1 MKKILNF
8 KWELL
13 VRLNFTIIFLMVLSL
28 GIEKK
33 YEITLAII
41 SLLLIPI
48 SYYGVK
54 VARKLM
60 KEVWL

>member
-13 VRLNFTIIFLMVLSL
+13 VGLNFTIIFLMVLSL

-33 YEITLAII
+33 YEMTLAVI

>member
-1 MKKILNF
+1 MKKVLCF
-8 KWELL
+8 RWELL
-13 VRLNFTIIFLMVLSL
+13 VGLNFTIIFLMVLSL

-33 YEITLAII
+33 YEITLAVI

>member
-13 VRLNFTIIFLMVLSL
+13 VGLNFTIIFIMVLSL

-33 YEITLAII
+33 YEITLAVI

>member
-13 VRLNFTIIFLMVLSL
+13 VGLNFTIIFLMVLSL

-33 YEITLAII
+33 YEITLAVI

>member
-1 MKKILNF
+1 MKKVLCF

-13 VRLNFTIIFLMVLSL
+13 VGLNFTIIFLMVLSL
-28 GIEKK
+28 GFEEK
-33 YEITLAII
+33 YEIIMCVMSFLF
-41 SLLLIPI
+41 IPL
-48 SYYGVK
+48 SYIGVK

>member
-13 VRLNFTIIFLMVLSL
+13 VGLNFTIIFLMVLSL
-28 GIEKK
+28 GIDKK
-33 YEITLAII
+33 YEITLAVI

>member
-1 MKKILNF
+1 MKKVLCF

-13 VRLNFTIIFLMVLSL
+13 TGLNFTIIFLMVLSL
-28 GIEKK
+28 GFEEK
-33 YEITLAII
+33 YEIIMCVMSFLF
-41 SLLLIPI
+41 IPL
-48 SYYGVK
+48 SYIGVK

>member
-13 VRLNFTIIFLMVLSL
+13 VGLNFTIIFIMVLSL
-28 GIEKK
+28 GIDKK
-33 YEITLAII
+33 YEITLAVI

>member
-13 VRLNFTIIFLMVLSL
+13 VGLNFTIIFLMVLSL

-33 YEITLAII
+33 YEITLAVI
-41 SLLLIPI
+41 SLLLVPI

>member
-1 MKKILNF
+1 MKKVLCF

-13 VRLNFTIIFLMVLSL
+13 AGLNFTIIFLMVLSL
-28 GIEKK
+28 GFEEK
-33 YEITLAII
+33 YEIIMCVMSFLF
-41 SLLLIPI
+41 IPL
-48 SYYGVK
+48 SYIGVK

>member
-13 VRLNFTIIFLMVLSL
+13 VGLNFTIIFLMVLSL

-33 YEITLAII
+33 YEVTLAVI

>member
-13 VRLNFTIIFLMVLSL
+13 VGLNFTIIFIMVLSL

-33 YEITLAII
+33 YEITLAVI

-54 VARKLM
+54 DARKLM

>member
-1 MKKILNF
+1 MKKVLCF

>member
-1 MKKILNF
+1 MKKVLCF
-8 KWELL
+8 RWELL
-13 VRLNFTIIFLMVLSL
+13 VGLNFTIIFLMVLSL

>member
-13 VRLNFTIIFLMVLSL
+13 VGLNFTIIFIMVLSL

-33 YEITLAII
+33 YEMTLAVI

>member
-13 VRLNFTIIFLMVLSL
+13 VGLNFTIIFIMVLSL

-33 YEITLAII
+33 YEITLAVI

-60 KEVWL
+60 KEMWL

>member
-1 MKKILNF
+1 MKKILCF
-8 KWELL
+8 RWELL
-13 VRLNFTIIFLMVLSL
+13 VGLNFTFIFLMVLSL

-33 YEITLAII
+33 YEITLAVI

>member
-1 MKKILNF
+1 MKKILCF
-8 KWELL
+8 RWELL
-13 VRLNFTIIFLMVLSL
+13 VGLNFTIIFLMVLSL

-33 YEITLAII
+33 YEITLAVI

>member
-13 VRLNFTIIFLMVLSL
+13 VGLNFTIIFLMVLSL